1 MSTPAL
7 EAIGKVFTGEVMD
20 ILLKEGL
27 LDYYD
32 MVSSFE
38 DKGYNDDLEDVKHNR
53 KVCNALAIVLEDFMT
68 EGEYKFWLQE
78 RRV

>member
-32 MVSSFE
+32 IVSSFE
-38 DKGYNDDLEDVKHNR
+38 EDASGVALEDAKHNR
-53 KVCNALAIVLEDFMT
+53 KVCNALAIVIEDFMT
-68 EGEYKFWLQE
+68 AGEYKVWLQE
-78 RRV
+78 RHV